1 MVSRSSEPT
10 GSPRSV
16 RSQRSWRAMRRPLLM
31 WKLPS
36 MSGSLMRPFQPTVV
50 RGFSLWKENWSSYKY
65 AEPKKAIILQVGSH
79 DNLQIRELR
88 HFGPEEFGI
97 LEGFVRVVNRAW
109 TDDDQETVVV
119 ASDDS
124 CRGIATF
131 GDGFLGSRR

>member
-1 MVSRSSEPT
+1 
-10 GSPRSV
+10 
-16 RSQRSWRAMRRPLLM
+16 M